1 MTEENKGIIYALIA
15 YVIWGAF
22 PLYWKLLEH
31 VDSLEILTNRVIW
44 SFIFTTVFLL
54 LLKQRKLL
62 MEDIKSLWKKKKL
75 FTALLSASL
84 VITCNWYL
92 YIWAVTHD
100 HVVDAS
106 LGYYIN
112 PLITVVFGVFFF
124 KEKLSKAQMCAVIVA
139 FIGVLIMTLS
149 YGQVPWIAL
158 LIAVTF
164 ATYSALKKKITLEAT
179 RGLAIETLF
188 ILPLALGYYIYTWTT
203 SEPALLNINL
213 LTDLLLIIGG
223 IVTAVPLVL
232 FAKGAQ
238 RIPQY
243 LIGFFQYFTPSV
255 ALIFGVVLYNEPF
268 TTTDLISFGFIWL
281 AVLIF
286 AASTISEIR
295 KRHFT
300 KKQETVNVKMV

>member
-1 MTEENKGIIYALIA
+1 MTEEKKGAIYALAA

-31 VDSLEILTNRVIW
+31 VESLEILINRVIW
-44 SFIFTTVFLL
+44 SFIFTTIFIL
-54 LLKQRKLL
+54 LLKQRKHLIQ
-62 MEDIKSLWKKKKL
+62 DIKSLWENKKQ
-75 FTALLSASL
+75 FFALLSASL

-92 YIWAVTHD
+92 YIWAVNHD

-112 PLITVVFGVFFF
+112 PLITVLFGVIFF
-124 KEKLSKAQMCAVIVA
+124 KEKLSKAQLSAVIVA
-139 FIGVLIMTLS
+139 FIGVIIMTIG

-158 LIAVTF
+158 LIALSF

-188 ILPLALGYYIYTWTT
+188 ILPIAIAYYIYMLSSSET
-203 SEPALLNINL
+203 SLLQVNFT
-213 LTDLLLIIGG
+213 TDLLLVLGG

-232 FAKGAQ
+232 FSKGAQ

-243 LIGFFQYFTPSV
+243 LIGFFQYFTPTV
-255 ALIFGVVLYNEPF
+255 ALIIGVVLYNEPF
-268 TTTDLISFGFIWL
+268 TTTDLIAFIFIWI
-281 AVLIF
+281 AVIIF
-286 AASTISEIR
+286 AASTITEIR
-295 KRHFT
+295 KRHFA
-300 KKQETVNVKMV
+300 KQQGTIHV

>member
-1 MTEENKGIIYALIA
+1 MTEENKGIMYALIA

-75 FTALLSASL
+75 FMALLSASL

-243 LIGFFQYFTPSV
+243 LIGFFQYFTPTV

-286 AASTISEIR
+286 AASTISVIR

>member
-1 MTEENKGIIYALIA
+1 MTEENKGVLYALLA

-44 SFIFTTVFLL
+44 SFIFTTIFLL
-54 LLKQRKLL
+54 LLKQRKHLI
-62 MEDIKSLWKKKKL
+62 EDLKSLWKNKKL
-75 FTALLSASL
+75 FIALLSASL

-158 LIAVTF
+158 LIAITF
-164 ATYSALKKKITLEAT
+164 ATYSALKKKITLDAT

-188 ILPLALGYYIYTWTT
+188 ILPLALGFYIYTWTT

-213 LTDLLLIIGG
+213 FTDLLLILGG

-243 LIGFFQYFTPSV
+243 LIGFFQYFTPTV

-268 TTTDLISFGFIWL
+268 TTTDLLAFGFIWL
-281 AVLIF
+281 AVIIF

-295 KRHFT
+295 KRHFA
-300 KKQETVNVKMV
+300 KKQETVKVKMI